1 LNPQL
6 RIEVTNADG
15 VLSAQATG
23 QAKYLL
29 RPTLTDRF
37 KVIGF
42 PASFSF
48 ERSAAGKVV
57 TLDVHQPG
65 FDDKAPLVTSP

>member
-6 RIEVTNADG
+6 RIEITNVDG

-23 QAKYLL
+23 QGKYLL
-29 RPTLTDRF
+29 RPTLVDRF

-48 ERSAAGKVV
+48 ERNVDGKVV
-57 TLDVHQPG
+57 ALIVHQPS
-65 FDDKAPLVTSP
+65 FDGKAPLVTSP